1 MCKTNQERRTL
12 GRKIMSWLTF
22 GVFVASQ
29 SMVLAAPIMPD
40 NNAVVTERPLV
51 QETANQIPL
60 VNVTAPTN
68 GGVSMNKYDQFNVEK
83 QGAILNNSYVTSKTE
98 LAGYVQGNSNM
109 VNGTAKVIVNQVTS
123 DTPTSMNGYLE
134 VAGQKASVVVANPN
148 GITVN
153 GGGFLN
159 TEHAVLTTGRPE
171 LDGAGNL
178 QNYRVEQGK
187 VSIEGK
193 GLDGKRA
200 DSVAILTR
208 TIDVNAGVWANT
220 LNTRTGQN
228 HIDANNLKATALEAS
243 TVETKPTI
251 GLDIAAVGGMYANHI
266 TMVGTEAGVGVNLN
280 GVVAGTQSVSVDA
293 NGHLS
298 VNGTLQSDTS
308 LMAKANSI
316 QNIKTIASGGELGL
330 ETKELTNTGHITS
343 VKNGHIK
350 VEETLTNK
358 HTMAAGVNT

>member
-40 NNAVVTERPLV
+40 NNAVITERPLV

-159 TEHAVLTTGRPE
+159 TEHAVLTTGRTE

-178 QNYRVEQGK
+178 QNYRVE
-187 VSIEGK
+187 
-193 GLDGKRA
+193 
-200 DSVAILTR
+200 
-208 TIDVNAGVWANT
+208 
-220 LNTRTGQN
+220 
-228 HIDANNLKATALEAS
+228 
-243 TVETKPTI
+243 
-251 GLDIAAVGGMYANHI
+251 
-266 TMVGTEAGVGVNLN
+266 
-280 GVVAGTQSVSVDA
+280 
-293 NGHLS
+293 
-298 VNGTLQSDTS
+298 
-308 LMAKANSI
+308 
-316 QNIKTIASGGELGL
+316 
-330 ETKELTNTGHITS
+330 
-343 VKNGHIK
+343 
-350 VEETLTNK
+350 
-358 HTMAAGVNT
+358 